1 MPYITKEDRS
11 KLDAAIATLAERI
24 REISAP
30 ETRAGNLNY
39 SITRML
45 KMVYGAKLRYADHNE
60 IVGMLDC
67 AKQEWYRRCTA
78 PYEDEK
84 ITANGD
90 V

>member
-1 MPYITKEDRS
+1 MPYITKDDRS
-11 KLDAAIATLAERI
+11 KLDSAIAALAERI
-24 REISAP
+24 REMNTP

-39 SITRML
+39 AITKLL
-45 KMVYGAKLRYADHNE
+45 KTVYGAKLRYADHNE
-60 IVGMLDC
+60 IIGMLDC

-84 ITANGD
+84 IASNGD